1 MASRDNLYSRFVAW
15 MKIILPIAALA
26 TLATLFLISER
37 FDPAT
42 TLPIAEIDLQ
52 QRAEEQGANNATFA
66 GVTDSGD
73 QVVMRTDQARPVTGN
88 ERLIDAENV
97 EGEMRLKDGTQITM
111 RAQEG
116 LLNQSRYMAE
126 LSGDV
131 AFDTSTGY
139 RMRSEFMIAHLD
151 RLYAES
157 PGPVTGTAPGG
168 DLSAGRMVLQM
179 DSSEAEPYLL
189 FTGGVKLV
197 YRPENT
203 GD

>member
-1 MASRDNLYSRFVAW
+1 MAWQDNTYSRFVAW
-15 MKIILPIAALA
+15 MKIILPMAALA

-52 QRAEEQGANNATFA
+52 QRAQDQGANNATFA
-66 GVTDSGD
+66 GVTESGD
-73 QVVMRTDQARPVTGN
+73 EVVMRTEQARPVPGE
-88 ERLIDAENV
+88 ERLIDAEIV
-97 EGEMRLKDGTQITM
+97 EGEMRLKDGTEITM

-139 RMRSEFMIAHLD
+139 RMRSEFMTARLD
-151 RLYAES
+151 TLYAES
-157 PGPVTGTAPGG
+157 PGPVTGVAPGG

-179 DSSEAEPYLL
+179 DSGEAEPYLL
-189 FTGGVKLV
+189 FTGGVKLI